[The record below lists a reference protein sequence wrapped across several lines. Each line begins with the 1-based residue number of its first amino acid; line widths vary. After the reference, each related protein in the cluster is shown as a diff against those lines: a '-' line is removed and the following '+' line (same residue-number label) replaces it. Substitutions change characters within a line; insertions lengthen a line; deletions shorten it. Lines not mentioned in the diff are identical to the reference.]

1 MTTTFTPPTT
11 TESSDDFFFGRY
23 QIPVG
28 ITILWDGSTF
38 VERPYTWMGE
48 FDGLAEGETYFLG
61 GRTYEV
67 DDVTAALLADAG
79 FLPPLGYGLGLYGTG
94 AYGGSH

>member
-1 MTTTFTPPTT
+1 MPTFVTPTT

-23 QIPVG
+23 QITVG
-28 ITILWDGSTF
+28 ITVLWDGSAF

-48 FDGLAEGETYFLG
+48 FEGLTEGETYFMG

-67 DDVTAALLADAG
+67 DSDTAALLESAG
-79 FLPPLGYGLGLYGTG
+79 FEV
-94 AYGGSH
+94 S